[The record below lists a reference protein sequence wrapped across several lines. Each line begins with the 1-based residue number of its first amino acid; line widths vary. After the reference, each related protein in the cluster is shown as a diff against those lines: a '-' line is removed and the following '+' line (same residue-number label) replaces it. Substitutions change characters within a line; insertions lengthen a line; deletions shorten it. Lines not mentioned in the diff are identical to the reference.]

1 MFLDIITVGIL
12 TLVAVLMVLRLV
24 WKDPRSSE
32 H

>member
-12 TLVAVLMVLRLV
+12 TLVAVLLVLRRV